1 MPFAPSLWVLAGR
14 VCDGEGGRGDGWR
27 EEGKPLPPLLTPGG
41 TTLSAPDA
49 QWLSTL
55 FSSTN
60 IWLQPKGKHEKANH
74 KNVPFLSL
82 KLSIKHSFTV
92 LDSSR

>member
-14 VCDGEGGRGDGWR
+14 VCDGEGGGEDGRGEGEEGR
-27 EEGKPLPPLLTPGG
+27 GREGKPLPPLLTPGG

-55 FSSTN
+55 FSK
-60 IWLQPKGKHEKANH
+60 IWLQPKSEHDKANH
-74 KNVPFLSL
+74 KNVLF
-82 KLSIKHSFTV
+82 
-92 LDSSR
+92 